1 MKDNL
6 TFGERL
12 RFIRKRKN
20 MSQKELSE
28 KTGLYQIYISNYE
41 NDKGLPTCTTLEW
54 LCKALDV
61 SASELLGF

>member
-6 TFGERL
+6 TFGEKLRL
-12 RFIRKRKN
+12 IRKRRN

-41 NDKGLPTCTTLEW
+41 NDKSFPNCTTLEW

-61 SASELLGF
+61 TASELLGF